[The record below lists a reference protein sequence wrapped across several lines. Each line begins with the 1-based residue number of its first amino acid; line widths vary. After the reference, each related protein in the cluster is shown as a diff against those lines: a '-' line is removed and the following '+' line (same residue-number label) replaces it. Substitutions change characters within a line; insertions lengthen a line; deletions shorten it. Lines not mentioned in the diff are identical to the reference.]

1 MRKPTP
7 EKVLKIIEVKNKQG
21 FDFTVNYYS
30 YRDMKLRQV
39 VKQLT
44 KQGLVNVKRNKDLFI
59 VNLKHHDIVHK

>member
-7 EKVLKIIEVKNKQG
+7 EKVLKIIEVKNRQG
-21 FDFTVNYYS
+21 FGFIVDYYS
-30 YRDMKLRQV
+30 YCAMKLRQV

-59 VNLKHHDIVHK
+59 VNLK

>member
-1 MRKPTP
+1 MGKPTS
-7 EKVLKIIEVKNKQG
+7 EKVLKIIEAKNRQG

-59 VNLKHHDIVHK
+59 VNLKQHGIVRK

>member
-7 EKVLKIIEVKNKQG
+7 EKVLKIIEAKNGQG
-21 FDFTVNYYS
+21 FDFAVNYYS

-44 KQGLVNVKRNKDLFI
+44 KQGLVNVKRNKDLFV
-59 VNLKHHDIVHK
+59 VNFK